1 MTSTTRQGLRWAGA
15 LLVLLGLAVIGR
27 LAWQVWGT
35 DLQVTREQA
44 QVVSQLERSFAPPEP
59 GSHAGEGAR
68 RASGGPF
75 AVIRIPAFGDDFA
88 GPVYERTDAPEL
100 AKGIGH
106 VTGTATPGQVGNFV
120 TAGHRVTY
128 GKPYN
133 RIHEL
138 RPGDPI
144 IVETDEGTYTYSF
157 TSFRITTADDL
168 GVLAP
173 VPDKAGVDATSET
186 GRWITLIACH
196 PQFSARERYVAF
208 AELADFTPRAGGVP
222 ST

>member
-1 MTSTTRQGLRWAGA
+1 MRRSVRLVGA
-15 LLVLLGLAVIGR
+15 LLVVLGVAVGGR
-27 LAWQVWGT
+27 LAWQMWGT
-35 DLQVTREQA
+35 DLQVAREQA
-44 QVVSQLERSFAPPEP
+44 QVVEELEGSFSPATN
-59 GSHAGEGAR
+59 GAGGEQSGVAK
-68 RASGGPF
+68 RAKAGGPF
-75 AVIRIPAFGDDFA
+75 AVIRIPAFGSDYA
-88 GPVYERTDAPEL
+88 RPVYEGTDAPEL
-100 AKGIGH
+100 AKGIGY
-106 VTGTATPGQVGNFV
+106 VPDTAAPGGIGNFV

-138 RPGDPI
+138 RPGDRI
-144 IVETDEGTYTYSF
+144 VVETDDGTYTYSF
-157 TSFRITTADDL
+157 VKFRITTADDL

-173 VPDKAGVDATSET
+173 VPDKVGVEATAET

-208 AELADFTPRAGGVP
+208 AEMTDFAPRAAGVP

>member
-1 MTSTTRQGLRWAGA
+1 MRSTTRRGLRWAGA
-15 LLVLLGLAVIGR
+15 LLVLVGLAVGGR
-27 LAWQVWGT
+27 LGWQVWGT

-44 QVVSQLERSFAPPEP
+44 QVVASLERSFAPPEP
-59 GSHAGEGAR
+59 GRGTGEGAR

-75 AVIRIPAFGDDFA
+75 AVIRIPAFGSDFA
-88 GPVYERTDAPEL
+88 RPVYEGTEAPEL
-100 AKGIGH
+100 AKGIGY
-106 VTGTATPGQVGNFV
+106 VAGTATSGQIGNFV

-144 IVETDEGTYTYSF
+144 VVETDEGTYTYAF

-173 VPDKAGVDATSET
+173 VPDEPGQAATTET

-196 PQFSARERYVAF
+196 PEFSARERYVAV
-208 AELADFTPRAGGVP
+208 AELAGFTPRVGGVP